1 MTTTTI
7 GTPKNNHACFIN
19 TTLECFD
26 SELAPMDQ
34 SENFYRIELM
44 NDRDYLLNQ
53 FNRESALS
61 DSWACPGYWF
71 D

>member
-1 MTTTTI
+1 MATRNSTEVN
-7 GTPKNNHACFIN
+7 KHRSFNLNLDH
-19 TTLECFD
+19 FD
-26 SELAPMDQ
+26 SDLAPLDQ
-34 SENFYRIELM
+34 SEAFYRQELM

-53 FNRESALS
+53 FNRESDLS

>member
-1 MTTTTI
+1 
-7 GTPKNNHACFIN
+7 
-19 TTLECFD
+19 
-26 SELAPMDQ
+26 MDQ
-34 SENFYRIELM
+34 SENFYCIELM